1 MGTDI
6 RKKFENYLILNRMA
20 PKTQISYLGAIT
32 GLAQYY
38 NLSPDKLDN
47 EQIQQYLVYLIRQR
61 KLKWSSCNVAF
72 CAINCFYARFL
83 NRPKTEFCIPPRPR
97 NKRLPEVLNQTEV
110 KKIIEAA
117 KDLRHQSVLMMTYGS
132 GLRVGEVVKLQR
144 DHIDSERMLVRVEQA
159 KGRKDRYTL
168 LSTSALE
175 NLRLYWKVYR
185 PGTWIFYGRSKD
197 APMAVA
203 TAQRIFR
210 RSKKA
215 SGLTKGKGI
224 HCLRHCFAT
233 HLLEQGVDIYMIK
246 RFLGHRSIQSTLVY
260 LHVVPN
266 RTAKIKSPLDNL

>member
-110 KKIIEAA
+110 KKIIDAA
-117 KDLRHQSVLMMTYGS
+117 KDLQHQSVLMMTYGS

-144 DHIDSERMLVRVEQA
+144 P
-159 KGRKDRYTL
+159 Y
-168 LSTSALE
+168 
-175 NLRLYWKVYR
+175 
-185 PGTWIFYGRSKD
+185 
-197 APMAVA
+197 
-203 TAQRIFR
+203 
-210 RSKKA
+210 
-215 SGLTKGKGI
+215 
-224 HCLRHCFAT
+224 
-233 HLLEQGVDIYMIK
+233 
-246 RFLGHRSIQSTLVY
+246 
-260 LHVVPN
+260 
-266 RTAKIKSPLDNL
+266 